1 MLGDKLEQ
9 TGWRQGVVV
18 KTADTKRIL
27 NLSGHPHEDEII
39 LIVASQSCD
48 IANNNIKSDP
58 YIELS
63 VSRPIDN
70 LQGNL
75 THNKNARTLHT
86 SLRIQTETADI
97 ETKQH
102 IELKAYEKLPVPKDH
117 FKDITPDQNML
128 LSSESLEG
136 YIAWLI
142 SRYARPA
149 LPTEFNRRLST
160 ADPKDK
166 LRDKA
171 KKINPYLSG
180 IYVDIF
186 PNTDIE
192 EGVSYHVNLLGLASP
207 SFSGNI
213 NELKT
218 SLELYADIMRQ
229 AGMDVDVAVKQ
240 ENEISVASFKR
251 FRRFYYDDLSFR
263 KSADLPSEVTA
274 YQK

>member
-1 MLGDKLEQ
+1 LLGNKLEKI
-9 TGWRQGVVV
+9 GWRQGLVI
-18 KTADTKRIL
+18 KQADTKRIL
-27 NLSGHPHEDEII
+27 KLIGLPPEDEII

-48 IANNNIKSDP
+48 IANNNIESDP

-63 VSRPIDN
+63 LSRPIDK

-86 SLRIQTETADI
+86 SLRTHTETAAI
-97 ETKQH
+97 ETEQH
-102 IELKAYEKLPVPKDH
+102 IALKAYEKLLVLKEH
-117 FKDITPDQNML
+117 FKNISPDQNIL

-160 ADPKDK
+160 ADPRDK

-180 IYVDIF
+180 IYVEIYPD
-186 PNTDIE
+186 TEIE
-192 EGVSYHVNLLGLASP
+192 QDNNYHVNLLGLVSP
-207 SFSGNI
+207 GFSGNI
-213 NELKT
+213 NELKK

-229 AGMDVDVAVKQ
+229 ADMNVEVAVKK
-240 ENEISVASFKR
+240 EDEISVAAFKR
-251 FRRFYYDDLSFR
+251 FKRFYYDDLSFR
-263 KSADLPSEVTA
+263 NSTEYPPEVATNL
-274 YQK
+274 

>member
-1 MLGDKLEQ
+1 MLGNKLEKI
-9 TGWRQGVVV
+9 GWRQGLVI
-18 KTADTKRIL
+18 KQADTKRIL
-27 NLSGHPHEDEII
+27 NLSGHPLEDEII

-48 IANNNIKSDP
+48 IANNNIESDP

-63 VSRPIDN
+63 LSRPIDK

-86 SLRIQTETADI
+86 SLRTYTETAAI
-97 ETKQH
+97 ETVQH
-102 IELKAYEKLPVPKDH
+102 IALKAYEKLLIPKEH
-117 FKDITPDQNML
+117 FKNISPDQNTL

-180 IYVDIF
+180 IYVDIY
-186 PNTDIE
+186 PDTEIE
-192 EGVSYHVNLLGLASP
+192 QDNNYHVNLLGLVSP

-213 NELKT
+213 NELKK

-229 AGMDVDVAVKQ
+229 ADMNVDVAVKK
-240 ENEISVASFKR
+240 EDEISVAAFKR
-251 FRRFYYDDLSFR
+251 FKRFYYDDLSFR
-263 KSADLPSEVTA
+263 NSTEYPPEVATNL
-274 YQK
+274 